1 MREGVVLG
9 SAWLMLG
16 PKGGKEV
23 APLPSTSRLLS
34 CWDSGP
40 LSGCPGLVWAQLREP
55 SLLLPLPGNE
65 KGSWARRPPCPAP
78 ARCHARWLMST
89 ASRGPPT
96 LRLRFGTSVAVLRS
110 KFSESLS
117 SQTPF
122 CFSPAVAAAW
132 NSSCPPLLPSV
143 ALSSL
148 GAPRGLLLP
157 AIAVKEKGHQCPM
170 SVLDLREELPGFPL
184 GASLRPPC
192 DLYPMACAAART
204 VVVGSEVQAI
214 HLPFL

>member
-1 MREGVVLG
+1 M
-9 SAWLMLG
+9 
-16 PKGGKEV
+16 
-23 APLPSTSRLLS
+23 LPSPVLPDYCPVGTQDLCRGAQA
-34 CWDSGP
+34 WSGP
-40 LSGCPGLVWAQLREP
+40 SSESQACSYPCLGM
-55 SLLLPLPGNE
+55 
-65 KGSWARRPPCPAP
+65 RRGHGPDAPPPAP

-170 SVLDLREELPGFPL
+170 SVLDLWEELLGFPL